1 MYKHA
6 PCQAFCRIGEVLILY
21 ILTGLIAEQIT
32 EMPLHTILTLSVV
45 EQYLLTLSV
54 TQMTQ
59 VLRFPSISF
68 SEMGLAM

>member
-6 PCQAFCRIGEVLILY
+6 PCQAFCRIEVLILY